1 MFIRQLPKDTS
12 LAGKDYWVAAEI
24 GDPQNDTERNTKRL
38 SISAIKDFCIAET
51 NAKVETLKV
60 QHSNDVE
67 TLKTQHSNDVATLEE
82 QIANA
87 QGAADAAYGY
97 VETLLFGSAL
107 FNSVLVKIQDS
118 DGAVRLTFRKDENG
132 VYPFYEEV

>member
-38 SISAIKDFCIAET
+38 SISAIKDFCIEET
-51 NAKVETLKV
+51 NATLETLKV

-67 TLKTQHSNDVATLEE
+67 TLKTQHNNDVATLEE

-97 VETLLFGSAL
+97 VDALLFGSAP
-107 FNSVLVKIQDS
+107 FNSVMVKIQGS
-118 DGAVRLTFRKDENG
+118 DGVVRLTFRKDENG
-132 VYPFYEEV
+132 IYPVYEEV

>member
-38 SISAIKDFCIAET
+38 SISAIKDFCIKET
-51 NAKVETLKV
+51 NATL
-60 QHSNDVE
+60 E

-87 QGAADAAYGY
+87 QGAADAASGH
-97 VETLLFGSAL
+97 VDALLFGSAP
-107 FNSVLVKIQDS
+107 FNSVMVKIQGS
-118 DGAVRLTFRKDENG
+118 DGVVRLTFRKDENG
-132 VYPFYEEV
+132 IYPVYEEV

>member
-38 SISAIKDFCIAET
+38 SISAIKDFCIEET
-51 NAKVETLKV
+51 NATLEKLKV
-60 QHSNDVE
+60 
-67 TLKTQHSNDVATLEE
+67 QHSNDVATLEE

-87 QGAADAAYGY
+87 QGAADAAYGC
-97 VETLLFGSAL
+97 VDALMFGSAP

-132 VYPFYEEV
+132 IYPIYEEV